1 MPKKKGRMTRYKT
14 RTRTVVRRI
23 GSARGKFGNVL
34 KRGLIGDT
42 TQALGSGL
50 LVSAVTNKVAPQA
63 TPYAALIAEYMAG
76 GVGGMVLAE
85 GVKSFVGMPSI
96 LGQFLQGFGLGGG
109 QQASNGV
116 GEVVG

>member
-1 MPKKKGRMTRYKT
+1 MPKKGRMTRYKT

-23 GSARGKFGNVL
+23 GGARGKFGNIL

-42 TQALGSGL
+42 TQALGSGM

-85 GVKSFVGMPSI
+85 GIKSFVGMPSI
-96 LGQFLQGFGLGGG
+96 LGGILSGFGLGG